1 MVDAGDENEQ
11 RPIHLAAQND
21 HTQIV
26 KFFLDT
32 RPSLVSSTTKD
43 GNALAHLAAQKGN
56 SQINLNRKKFIFD
69 DLDQFHVLIY
79 PHSLLNLNSNTI
91 FR

>member
-1 MVDAGDENEQ
+1 MNLDALVDAGDENEQ

-21 HTQIV
+21 HTQII

-43 GNALAHLAAQKGN
+43 GNTLAHLAAQKGN
-56 SQINLNRKKFIFD
+56 SVRFF
-69 DLDQFHVLIY
+69 
-79 PHSLLNLNSNTI
+79 SNYCFKTL
-91 FR
+91 

>member
-56 SQINLNRKKFIFD
+56 S
-69 DLDQFHVLIY
+69 
-79 PHSLLNLNSNTI
+79 
-91 FR
+91 